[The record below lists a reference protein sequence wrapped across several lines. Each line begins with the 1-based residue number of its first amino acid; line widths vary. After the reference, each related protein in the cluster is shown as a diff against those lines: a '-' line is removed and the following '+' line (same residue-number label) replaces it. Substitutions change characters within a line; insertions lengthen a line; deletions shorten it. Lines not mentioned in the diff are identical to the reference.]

1 MRSFLI
7 DVKCFIRGE
16 FNSTWKLKRLKKNFN
31 STQWPQEALISV
43 SMRFLNIMS
52 VIPAGIKGSV
62 AQFMAYV
69 HGSVNEISKVKT
81 AFKLYSQI
89 CLIKAKYSGR
99 YLMWSFG

>member
-1 MRSFLI
+1 
-7 DVKCFIRGE
+7 
-16 FNSTWKLKRLKKNFN
+16 
-31 STQWPQEALISV
+31 
-43 SMRFLNIMS
+43 MS

-99 YLMWSFG
+99 YLM